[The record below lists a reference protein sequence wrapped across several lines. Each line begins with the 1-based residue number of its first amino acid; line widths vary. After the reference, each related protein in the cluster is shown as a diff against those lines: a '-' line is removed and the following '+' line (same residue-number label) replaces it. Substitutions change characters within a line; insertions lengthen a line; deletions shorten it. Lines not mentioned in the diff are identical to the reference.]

1 MYQREGLTIQENGHL
16 TIGGCDAVKLAEQ
29 YQTPLYV
36 MDEQTVRNSCR
47 LYRESVERFYEGR
60 GLVLFASK
68 AFAVKEMYRIAMEEG
83 LGADVVSGGELYTAL
98 SVNFPGD
105 KIYFHGNNK
114 TKSELELAVSAGV
127 GHIVLDNLEELELLD
142 QIAGEAGIRQRVLF
156 RVKPGVEAHTHD
168 FIKTGHIDCKF
179 GTVLENGES
188 LEFAKKIVSK
198 KNVELVG
205 LHCHIGSQIFD
216 EKPFLLAA
224 ERMMDFA
231 AQLRDGLG
239 VTVRELNL
247 GGGFGIHYTDQDQPL
262 AYDDYMAG
270 ISKEMKRIAAE
281 RGMEL
286 PFVLLEPG
294 RSIVGEAGTTL
305 YTVGSVKEIPG
316 VRTYVSV
323 DGGMGDNP
331 RYILYQAE
339 YEMLLANKADQP
351 KDACVTVAGKC
362 CESGDLLGENVP
374 LQSPHAG
381 DILAVLSTGAYNY
394 SMASNY
400 NRIPRPAVVMVKNGT
415 SRVIVRRESYEDLIR
430 NDL

>member
-1 MYQREGLTIQENGHL
+1 MYKREALRIQENGHL
-16 TIGGCDAVKLAEQ
+16 TIGGCDAVKLAQQ

-36 MDEQTVRNSCR
+36 MDEQTIRNNCR
-47 LYRESVERFYEGR
+47 LYRDSIDQFYEGR

-68 AFAVKEMYRIAMEEG
+68 AFSAKEMYRIAMEEG
-83 LGADVVSGGELYTAL
+83 LGADVVSGGELFTAL
-98 SVNFPGD
+98 SVNFPVE

-114 TKSELELAVSAGV
+114 TRSELEMAVSAGI
-127 GHIVLDNLEELELLD
+127 GHIVVDNLEELELLD
-142 QIAGEAGIRQRVLF
+142 QIAGTAGVKQRVMF
-156 RVKPGVEAHTHD
+156 RIKPGVEAHTHE

-179 GTVLENGES
+179 GVALENGEA
-188 LEFAKKIVSK
+188 LDFAKKIK
-198 KNVELVG
+198 GKNNLELRG
-205 LHCHIGSQIFD
+205 IHCHIGSQIFD

-231 AQLRDGLG
+231 AQIQDVLG
-239 VTVRELNL
+239 ISIKEINL
-247 GGGFGIHYTDQDQPL
+247 GGGFGIRYTDKDHPL
-262 AYDDYMAG
+262 AYQEYMAE
-270 ISKEMKRIAAE
+270 IAAEMKRIASQ

-294 RSIVGEAGTTL
+294 RSIVGEAGVTL

-323 DGGMGDNP
+323 DGGMVDNP

-351 KDACVTVAGKC
+351 KNSCVTVAGKC
-362 CESGDLLGENVP
+362 CETGDLLGENIKIQTP
-374 LQSPHAG
+374 CAG
-381 DILAVLSTGAYNY
+381 DTLAVLSTGAYNY

-400 NRIPRPAVVMVKNGT
+400 NRIPRPPVVMVNNGT
-415 SRVIVRRESYEDLIR
+415 SRLVVRRESYEDLVR